1 MLIFHE
7 GLPGSGK
14 SFAAIK
20 DHVVPALQ
28 KGRKVFAYIEGLN
41 HEKIAQVAEITLDDC
56 RTLLHQVSKEHV
68 PTIYDH
74 VENDA
79 LVVIDELQDFWPSAR
94 QKLGPEITE
103 FITQH
108 RHRGLDLLLMGQVLG
123 DCHAMW
129 KNRVDQLVHFYKR
142 DAIGKDDE
150 YKWSVQKR
158 GSNGK
163 FAEVTSGVCKYEE
176 KYFGTYASH
185 TQDTQNTGHYKDER
199 ANVWNSK
206 VMKFGLPFYGLIAA
220 VGLGVVIWAFNGG
233 LVSEPKKEAKVE
245 TRQEV
250 KTATPAAT
258 PAPAA
263 PVAVPQAAPVKEQTA
278 EYMPL
283 PAADIID
290 EFTSKYRARLA
301 GFIEFRGKRQ
311 GFIEW
316 RDASNGVKEQL
327 TLNAVQ
333 GLGWLVLVSPDGQM
347 AMLQKVDKKYY
358 VTAWPIEDPTGK
370 FTRQQNDALK
380 PVNVVTTET
389 TGQPLPHVQSI
400 AQDAGTEKLQVAA
413 KSQ

>member
-14 SFAAIK
+14 SFASIK
-20 DHVVPALQ
+20 DHVIPALQ
-28 KGRKVFAYIEGLN
+28 KGRKVYAYIAGLD
-41 HEKIAQVAEITLDDC
+41 HDKVAQVAEITIEDC
-56 RTLLHQVSKEHV
+56 RKLLFQVTKEQV

-79 LVVIDELQDFWPSAR
+79 LVVIDELQNFWPSAR

-103 FITQH
+103 FITEH
-108 RHRGLDLLLMGQVLG
+108 RHRGLDVLAMGQVLG
-123 DCHAMW
+123 DCHSMW

-158 GSNGK
+158 GGNGK

-176 KYFGTYASH
+176 KYFGTYKSH
-185 TQDTQNTGHYKDER
+185 TDGTANKGHYKDER

-206 VMKFGLPFYGLIAA
+206 VLKRTLPIYLVIAVIA
-220 VGLGVVIWAFNGG
+220 LGVVVWAFKGG
-233 LVSEPKKEAKVE
+233 IVKEEAKPKEAKSE
-245 TRQEV
+245 TKQEI
-250 KTATPAAT
+250 KTAT

-263 PVAVPQAAPVKEQTA
+263 PVAVPQAAPVKEQAA

-283 PAADIID
+283 PAADIVD
-290 EFTSKYRARLA
+290 HFTAKYRARLA

-316 RDASNGVKEQL
+316 RDTDNGVREVL
-327 TLNAVQ
+327 TLNALQ

-347 AMLQKVDKKYY
+347 AMLQKVDRKYY
-358 VTAWPIEDPTGK
+358 VTAWPIDNVMGTLS
-370 FTRQQNDALK
+370 QQQK
-380 PVNVVTTET
+380 
-389 TGQPLPHVQSI
+389 GQLVQSSV
-400 AQDAGTEKLQVAA
+400 AAASSSPSGDQGAAHVLGGGVQVAA
-413 KSQ
+413 KE